1 MQYSSFLFLAA
12 LVLIPSQAISFI
24 TFACDDNSPKN
35 VNKKTGKCIRQITN
49 YDRTDTTINY
59 LLKPD
64 SIVLAIDA
72 NRVGGFGSVSFT
84 CDGQTIGLG
93 KVEQTICTDFQQNLL
108 GTDPYSFADLAT
120 HAYPKKPAGSKRPRS
135 L

>member
-35 VNKKTGKCIRQITN
+35 VNKKT
-49 YDRTDTTINY
+49 
-59 LLKPD
+59 
-64 SIVLAIDA
+64 AIDA

-93 KVEQTICTDFQQNLL
+93 KVEQTICTDFQQNPL